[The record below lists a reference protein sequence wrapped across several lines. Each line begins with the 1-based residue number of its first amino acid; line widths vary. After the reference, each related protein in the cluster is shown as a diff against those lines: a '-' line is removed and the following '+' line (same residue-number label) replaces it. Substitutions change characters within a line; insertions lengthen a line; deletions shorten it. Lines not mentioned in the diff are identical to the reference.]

1 LHKSIYRER
10 QKRRQDPHKKVHTLS
25 LTPVRNREMEIEKK
39 VKDSEEMGGEKEEK
53 KNEARRGGIRTL
65 PFILGQ

>member
-1 LHKSIYRER
+1 
-10 QKRRQDPHKKVHTLS
+10 
-25 LTPVRNREMEIEKK
+25 MEIEKK